1 MSITI
6 EQIIKTMRKHYKE
19 IRIALDEAEQEYNSD
34 KRSIKKR
41 ETYQFIAAQEMI
53 VNDICNELGIELI
66 ADNMEVIEED

>member
-1 MSITI
+1 MNITI
-6 EQIIKTMRKHYKE
+6 EQVLKTMRKHYKE

-41 ETYQFIAAQEMI
+41 EVYQFVAAQEMI

-66 ADNMEVIEED
+66 ADNMEVIEEE

>member
-1 MSITI
+1 MSITT

-34 KRSIKKR
+34 KRSVKKR
-41 ETYQFIAAQEMI
+41 EVYQFVAAQEMI

-66 ADNMEVIEED
+66 ADNMEVIEEE